1 MAEAKP
7 IPSMSFEDAL
17 GELDGIVKSL
27 ESGQAPLD
35 QAINAYE
42 RGVALKTHCEAKLRE
57 AQARI
62 EKITIGA
69 DGALKLEPL
78 DKTESPPPGGERVG

>member
-7 IPSMSFEDAL
+7 IPSLSFEDAL

-27 ESGQAPLD
+27 ETGQAPLD
-35 QAINAYE
+35 QAIGAYE
-42 RGVALKTHCEAKLRE
+42 RGVALKNHCEAKLRE
-57 AQARI
+57 AQAKI
-62 EKITIGA
+62 EKITLGA

-78 DKTESPPPGGERVG
+78 DSEN